1 MQQELSMRLP
11 SLRLVHQHPLLI
23 ASAVVLLGA
32 PGAWLLAG
40 NPARDDAAVVARVKR
55 GAFKVTVTTSG
66 ELRARQFVQITVP
79 SGGQQA
85 GVYQMKISSIAP
97 EGTVVKQGDAVGERD
112 RTTDAAEPQEVA
124 PPR

>member
-1 MQQELSMRLP
+1 MQRELSMRVP
-11 SLRLVHQHPLLI
+11 SLRLLHQRPLLI
-23 ASAVVLLGA
+23 VSAVILLGA

-79 SGGQQA
+79 TGGQQA
-85 GVYQMKISSIAP
+85 GVFQMKISSIVP
-97 EGTVVKQGDAVGERD
+97 EGPGGKQGDGVAELD
-112 RTTDAAEPQEVA
+112 RTPVAAKVQEVGL
-124 PPR
+124 